1 MLTFDS
7 LLPADSVLTLGDY
20 APIIGTAM
28 LGDAFGVVD
37 NFQLV
42 RTGER
47 EEIKNDAGELRLL
60 LLKNPGWV
68 AMMKAFFDD
77 DVEAPGLLE
86 AITLPLIDIT
96 GRVMEGATVEWT
108 KGGERMLSIPI
119 SSWDSMSGAAAYRLD
134 ASGTKRVIS

>member
-68 AMMKAFFDD
+68 AVMKAFFDD

-86 AITLPLIDIT
+86 AITLPDALD
-96 GRVMEGATVEWT
+96 ELALLA
-108 KGGERMLSIPI
+108 GEPR
-119 SSWDSMSGAAAYRLD
+119 
-134 ASGTKRVIS
+134 